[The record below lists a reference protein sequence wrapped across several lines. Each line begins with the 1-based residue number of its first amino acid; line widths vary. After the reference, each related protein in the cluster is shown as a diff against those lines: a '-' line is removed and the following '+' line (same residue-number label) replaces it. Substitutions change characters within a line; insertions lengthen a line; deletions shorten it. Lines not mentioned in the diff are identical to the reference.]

1 MTSAQLV
8 GTAVHLDSL
17 LSAANQ
23 LSDGLFIKDSQGRYL
38 FCNPVAAAFL
48 QLPADSIV
56 GRTDADF
63 LDEEMV
69 GATRLRERNVVQT
82 GLADVELRLVGIN
95 GETRWIQISRNAL
108 KEFPARDSAG
118 KITGVI
124 GTVRDI
130 TPQHVAE
137 ETVQQ
142 LIAGSDLT
150 GESYFQSML
159 SFLCRVCKAE
169 YAFVGRKRPAE
180 SLLVETISVSHRGNV
195 VENFSYDLRKT
206 PCEEVTRRTFCHF
219 PTDVQSLFPE
229 DELLALMGIDSY
241 MGISLCARSGELLG
255 IVVLVNTQP
264 FENPQQAE
272 SLLRII
278 TSRTAAELEREYAA
292 RELERNLHELRVV
305 NQIGKVCS
313 ECDSLDRLLSRTT
326 TIIAESL
333 FPDNCGFLVLDPD
346 RQVLIPHWSF
356 VLTVTNAIF
365 EPLPLDVGIIGRTVR
380 TGVIS

>member
-195 VENFSYDLRKT
+195 
-206 PCEEVTRRTFCHF
+206 
-219 PTDVQSLFPE
+219 
-229 DELLALMGIDSY
+229 
-241 MGISLCARSGELLG
+241 
-255 IVVLVNTQP
+255 
-264 FENPQQAE
+264 
-272 SLLRII
+272 
-278 TSRTAAELEREYAA
+278 
-292 RELERNLHELRVV
+292 
-305 NQIGKVCS
+305 
-313 ECDSLDRLLSRTT
+313 
-326 TIIAESL
+326 
-333 FPDNCGFLVLDPD
+333 
-346 RQVLIPHWSF
+346 
-356 VLTVTNAIF
+356 
-365 EPLPLDVGIIGRTVR
+365 
-380 TGVIS
+380 